1 MKEIYIILKGHVT
14 FENRFNRSAGYRYD
28 IPTDELGIPY
38 LPCELF
44 LPDKIK
50 ELPSVQ
56 IGRARPAGYL
66 GMIQEAQKFTE
77 HVQRG
82 KEYIRSCFTE
92 DLLDRKEGYRVRYLK
107 EGQVFSAPVTYASL
121 SDLAALK
128 EILGGIT
135 QIGETGGG
143 ITGEA
148 VFSLKDVAEVVKRK
162 EPLRPGCTYRALD
175 YSILL
180 LTPTTIQGTYQ
191 DAESYCYIPGG
202 LIRQTIR
209 EWLSGLDEDVICTNA
224 YLSRNGE
231 RLLPV
236 PLCISY
242 VKLEKEQI
250 RYRLS
255 PGKDPSVVEQDVSF
269 SDTFTD
275 CFEKHTMTCVKPE
288 MERVAVSGKG
298 AVDAIA
304 PGQVFSGRLYGSDKV
319 IRMIAENVKDNPYH
333 IFGMAADEEPDEAFL
348 TVDRLYEEE
357 APTESLACS
366 FDVACISDTF
376 LINEEGMPGIE
387 GGVFLK
393 ELERRLDAPGRL
405 EMVGRYTDVV
415 MDYSDYY
422 GWHRTGPGVRCLKM
436 GSVFRIRT
444 KDGAPVDLTPV
455 LNTFIGERTL
465 DGCGEIMAYP
475 AKDQYYRMARY
486 EAPEKYVKSY
496 PLTFRNAQI
505 GARLRIAFMAAVL
518 KNRVCGL
525 ALADREEYLAGR
537 DAYSLVPMDL
547 LSALKE
553 NNDPGM
559 DFETM
564 IKWYVEELEKLKQ

>member
-1 MKEIYIILKGHVT
+1 MKEIHIILKGHVT

-66 GMIQEAQKFTE
+66 GMIQEAQKYTE

-128 EILGGIT
+128 EILGSIT

-148 VFSLKDVAEVVKRK
+148 VLSLKDVAEVVKRK

-180 LTPTTIQGTYQ
+180 LTPTTIQGLYQ

-209 EWLSGLDEDVICTNA
+209 KWLSGLDEDVICTNA

-255 PGKDPSVVEQDVSF
+255 PGKDPSVVDPYFCAESSHCVSHLPDQCPNKIGPVQ
-269 SDTFTD
+269 SLQ
-275 CFEKHTMTCVKPE
+275 KNLPVPYQQQLLHMTQLLFI
-288 MERVAVSGKG
+288 S
-298 AVDAIA
+298 
-304 PGQVFSGRLYGSDKV
+304 
-319 IRMIAENVKDNPYH
+319 PYQ
-333 IFGMAADEEPDEAFL
+333 
-348 TVDRLYEEE
+348 
-357 APTESLACS
+357 
-366 FDVACISDTF
+366 
-376 LINEEGMPGIE
+376 
-387 GGVFLK
+387 
-393 ELERRLDAPGRL
+393 
-405 EMVGRYTDVV
+405 
-415 MDYSDYY
+415 
-422 GWHRTGPGVRCLKM
+422 PGVPTDTPHCHFDRPSEA
-436 GSVFRIRT
+436 GAWRNPARSFPVFI
-444 KDGAPVDLTPV
+444 
-455 LNTFIGERTL
+455 F
-465 DGCGEIMAYP
+465 
-475 AKDQYYRMARY
+475 
-486 EAPEKYVKSY
+486 S
-496 PLTFRNAQI
+496 
-505 GARLRIAFMAAVL
+505 
-518 KNRVCGL
+518 
-525 ALADREEYLAGR
+525 
-537 DAYSLVPMDL
+537 
-547 LSALKE
+547 
-553 NNDPGM
+553 
-559 DFETM
+559 
-564 IKWYVEELEKLKQ
+564 